1 MKRLEMLKTMG
12 IATIAVTSGIGLLSS
27 CETKTPEAI
36 AAIPAEKTEKQPEKS
51 EREKLIVNRQE
62 NTFADPA
69 NPTKLELKHTPEIT
83 FGGTDKNGFVQIY
96 ITIGSEGIIH
106 PTKKDHWIDFLK
118 IFVNNK
124 EIQNIEFANGVIRG
138 YNSCFAKLNN
148 GDRVKAITGCNIH
161 GIWQSEVDFE

>member
-1 MKRLEMLKTMG
+1 MKRLEMLKTVG

-27 CETKTPEAI
+27 CETKTPEVV
-36 AAIPAEKTEKQPEKS
+36 AAVPEKQPEKS

-83 FGGTDKNGFVQIY
+83 FGDADKNGFIQIF
-96 ITIGSEGIIH
+96 ITVGSQGIIH
-106 PTKKDHWIDFLK
+106 PTKNDHWIDFMK
-118 IFVNNK
+118 ILVNNK

-138 YNSCFAKLNN
+138 YNSCFTKLNN
-148 GDRVKAITGCNIH
+148 GDKVKAIIGCNIH
-161 GIWQSEVDFE
+161 GIWQSEINFE